1 MRSRLGNTPT
11 ICRKCYVHPGVLDH
25 YLGGTLALQVKAEAQ
40 SELRDDLADLQPE
53 ETAVLGLLIGR
64 LEREERRAA

>member
-1 MRSRLGNTPT
+1 M
-11 ICRKCYVHPGVLDH
+11 LDD